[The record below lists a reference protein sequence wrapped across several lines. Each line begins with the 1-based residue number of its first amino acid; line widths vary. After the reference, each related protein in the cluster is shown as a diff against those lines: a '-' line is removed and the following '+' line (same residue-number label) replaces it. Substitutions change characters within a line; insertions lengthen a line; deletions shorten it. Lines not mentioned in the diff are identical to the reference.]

1 MRKCSQSIK
10 DLSNNNRGA
19 VYSAPHNIEEEN
31 KMKNI
36 ELTEQE
42 FALFMHLYNRGK
54 DDLFQEMHFDDK
66 FDDQDI
72 FWHKSLCDTIEGKT
86 K

>member
-1 MRKCSQSIK
+1 MP
-10 DLSNNNRGA
+10 L
-19 VYSAPHNIEEEN
+19 PHIEEEN

-36 ELTEQE
+36 ELTDQE

-54 DDLFQEMHFDDK
+54 DDLFQEMHFNDK
-66 FDDQDI
+66 YDDQDI